1 MLYDLTF
8 QGEWLTLCMCL
19 EKREKQDFF
28 FIGLENRVVRNK
40 SKENKKLDK

>member
-8 QGEWLTLCMCL
+8 QGEWLTLCMYL
-19 EKREKQDFF
+19 EKREKQDFV
-28 FIGLENRVVRNK
+28 FIGLENRVVRNE